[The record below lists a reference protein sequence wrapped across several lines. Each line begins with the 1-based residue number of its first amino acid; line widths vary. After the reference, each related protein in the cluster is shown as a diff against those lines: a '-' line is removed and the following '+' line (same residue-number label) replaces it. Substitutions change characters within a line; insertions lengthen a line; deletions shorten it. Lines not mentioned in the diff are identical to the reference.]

1 MFQSQTYGKL
11 NIEEIPEKLMKFYE
25 DNKQYGTG
33 FQIVIG
39 TDSQNFDRKTK
50 IVNVI
55 CILCEGHGGIF
66 FHQDERVP
74 QIRDVRTKLY
84 KETQDSLQIADRLV
98 ELLEA
103 DQKYEE
109 MYLSSPIRIDIDA
122 GNSEKGKTKEL
133 IPGIVGWVTSLGWRA
148 AIKPYSTAASSIA
161 DKYSKKS
168 A

>member
-1 MFQSQTYGKL
+1 MFISQTYGKL
-11 NIEEIPEKLMKFYE
+11 KIEEIPEKLVTFYE
-25 DNKQYGTG
+25 NNKHLGSGY
-33 FQIVIG
+33 QIVIG

-74 QIRDVRTKLY
+74 QIRDVRAKLY
-84 KETQDSLQIADRLV
+84 KETQDSLAIADRLV
-98 ELLEA
+98 ELLES
-103 DQKYEE
+103 DKRYEE
-109 MYLSSPIRIDIDA
+109 MYLRSPIRIDIDA
-122 GNSEKGKTKEL
+122 GNSPQGKTRDL
-133 IPGIVGWVTSLGWRA
+133 IPGIVGWVNSLGWKCT
-148 AIKPYSTAASSIA
+148 IKPYSTAASSIA